1 MKKEKQKK
9 EIVKEESNIK
19 KEEKRVDN
27 QENKYHKYL
36 SYFTIFSIIGLLLE
50 VISCFVIGKIFKKDF
65 GLILG
70 PLCLIYGLG
79 ANIVIILLD
88 RFKENKFK
96 LFILG
101 AILCTAIEYL
111 ISFILE
117 SIFGAKFGDCAW
129 ARFNINGRVCLEH
142 AILWGILTVITV
154 VIFKKYIDLLI
165 NKIKGKSRI
174 AIDIILTV
182 LILITII
189 LAVWGAG
196 TYSVRAKEVLNG
208 KNYISNNNIIEKF
221 QNTVFSNEIME
232 KIFSNMQIIDN
243 EGNWILIKNIN
254 G

>member
-1 MKKEKQKK
+1 M
-9 EIVKEESNIK
+9 
-19 KEEKRVDN
+19 
-27 QENKYHKYL
+27 
-36 SYFTIFSIIGLLLE
+36 
-50 VISCFVIGKIFKKDF
+50 
-65 GLILG
+65 
-70 PLCLIYGLG
+70 
-79 ANIVIILLD
+79 
-88 RFKENKFK
+88 
-96 LFILG
+96 
-101 AILCTAIEYL
+101 
-111 ISFILE
+111 
-117 SIFGAKFGDCAW
+117 
-129 ARFNINGRVCLEH
+129 
-142 AILWGILTVITV
+142 

-221 QNTVFSNEIME
+221 QNTVFSNKIME